1 MSFPRYWNERLETM
15 DPERLREIQEIKL
28 RKQLDYLWER
38 SPFYRRKLEVH
49 GLKPW
54 HVRTVADLSTLP
66 FTTKDDLRE
75 SQSAAP
81 PLGEHEAAPLDR
93 VIRIHASSGTT
104 GRPSYVGITYHDWE
118 IWREVVAR
126 VYWSEG
132 VRPTSRVMMG
142 FSIGFF
148 VGGLPL
154 HDAVEHIGA
163 MFIPIGTGAS
173 ERLVMTAR
181 DVKADILTCT
191 PSYAAYLADYVR
203 SKVGMDPR
211 DLGFRRIL
219 CGAEPGGGVPAVRQ
233 RLEEAW
239 GAVVTEG
246 LGNADLLPVY
256 AAECEERQGN
266 HFLAGDYMFPELI
279 DPETGEPLAWEDG
292 AEGELV
298 VSHLDRECVPL
309 LRFRTRDHVIAW
321 TRPCPCGRTGVR
333 LRCIGRT
340 DDMLILLGVNVFP
353 SAIKDVV
360 SSFRPRA
367 TGEIEIQLHQPG
379 PKVEPPLAIRVE
391 HGEGVTDLAVLKRE
405 IEESLRNRLVFQGDV
420 QLVPPGTLP
429 RYEMK
434 AQLIRKLY
442 H

>member
-1 MSFPRYWNERLETM
+1 METM
-15 DPERLREIQEIKL
+15 DPGRLREIQEIKL
-28 RKQLDYLWER
+28 RKQLEYVWER
-38 SPFYRRKLEVH
+38 SPFYRRKLEAQ
-49 GLKPW
+49 GLAPW
-54 HVRTVADLSTLP
+54 HVRTLKDLELLP
-66 FTTKDDLRE
+66 FTTKDELRA
-75 SQSAAP
+75 SQAAAP
-81 PLGEHEAAPLDR
+81 PLGDHAAVPLDR

-104 GRPSYVGITYHDWE
+104 GRPSYVGITYRDWE

-132 VRPTSRVMMG
+132 VRPTSRVLMG

-154 HDAVEHIGA
+154 HDAIEHIGA
-163 MFIPIGTGAS
+163 MFIPIGSGAS
-173 ERLVMTAR
+173 ERLVMAAR
-181 DVKADILTCT
+181 DAGADLLTCT

-203 SKVGMDPR
+203 TKLGMDPR
-211 DLGFRRIL
+211 ELGLRRIL

-256 AAECEERQGN
+256 AGECEERHGN
-266 HFLAGDYMFPELI
+266 HFLAGEFMLPELI
-279 DPETGEPLAWEDG
+279 DPETGETLRWEDD
-292 AEGELV
+292 AQGELV
-298 VSHLDRECVPL
+298 VTHIERECVPL
-309 LRFRTRDHVIAW
+309 LRFRTRDHVVAW
-321 TRPCPCGRTGVR
+321 TAPCACGRPGVR

-340 DDMLILLGVNVFP
+340 DDMLLLLGVNVFP

-360 SSFRPRA
+360 SSLRPRT
-367 TGEIEIQLHQPG
+367 TGEIEIQLRQPG
-379 PKVEPPLAIRVE
+379 PKVEPPLPIRVE
-391 HGEGVTDLAVLKRE
+391 HGGTVTDLVTLKRE
-405 IEESLRNRLVFQGDV
+405 VEEVLRNRLVFQADV
-420 QLVPPGTLP
+420 ELVPPGTLP

-442 H
+442 Q

>member
-1 MSFPRYWNERLETM
+1 MSFPRYWNERMETM
-15 DPERLREIQEIKL
+15 EPERLREIQEIKL
-28 RKQLDYLWER
+28 RKQAQYLWDC
-38 SPFYRRKLEVH
+38 STFYRRKLEAH
-49 GLKPW
+49 GVGPAHIRTLK
-54 HVRTVADLSTLP
+54 DLSTLP
-66 FTTKDDLRE
+66 FTTKDELRH
-75 SQSAAP
+75 SQEAAP
-81 PLGEHEAAPLDR
+81 PLGEHAAVPLDR
-93 VIRIHASSGTT
+93 VIRIHSSSGTT
-104 GRPSYVGITYHDWE
+104 GRPSYVGITAHDWE

-132 VRPTSRVMMG
+132 VRPTSRVLMG

-154 HDAVEHIGA
+154 HDAIEHIGA

-173 ERLVMTAR
+173 ERLVLTAR

-203 SKVGMDPR
+203 TKMGMDPR
-211 DLGFRRIL
+211 SLGLRRIL
-219 CGAEPGGGVPAVRQ
+219 CGAEPGGGVPAVRA

-256 AAECEERQGN
+256 AAECAERQGN
-266 HFLAGDYMFPELI
+266 HFLASEYMVPELI
-279 DPETGEPLAWEDG
+279 NPETGEVLPWEDG
-292 AEGELV
+292 AQGELV
-298 VSHLDRECVPL
+298 VTHIERECVPL

-360 SSFRPRA
+360 SSMSPRT
-367 TGEIEIQLHQPG
+367 TGEIEILLRQPG
-379 PKVEPPLAIRVE
+379 PKVEPPLPIRVE
-391 HGEGVTDLAVLKRE
+391 HGDGVKDLPSLKQE
-405 IEESLRNRLVFQGDV
+405 LEEHLRNRLVFQADV
-420 QLVPPGTLP
+420 ELVPPGTLP
-429 RYEMK
+429 RFEMK
-434 AQLIRKLY
+434 AQLIKKLF
-442 H
+442 

>member
-1 MSFPRYWNERLETM
+1 MTYPRYWNERMETM
-15 DPERLREIQEIKL
+15 EPGRLREIQEIKL
-28 RKQLDYLWER
+28 RHQVQYLWHQ
-38 SPFYRRKLEVH
+38 SPFYRQKLESA
-49 GLKPW
+49 GLTPEHLRSLK
-54 HVRTVADLSTLP
+54 DLSSFP
-66 FTTKDDLRE
+66 FTTKDELRR
-75 SQSAAP
+75 SQEAAP
-81 PLGEHEAAPLDR
+81 PLGEHAAVPLDR
-93 VIRIHASSGTT
+93 VIRIHSSSGTT

-132 VRPTSRVMMG
+132 VRPTSRVLMG

-154 HDAVEHIGA
+154 HDAIEHIGA

-173 ERLVMTAR
+173 ERLVFTAR

-191 PSYAAYLADYVR
+191 PSYASYLADYVR
-203 SKVGMDPR
+203 ARMGADPR
-211 DLGFRRIL
+211 SLGIQRIL
-219 CGAEPGGGVPAVRQ
+219 CGAEPGGGVPAIRA

-266 HFLAGDYMFPELI
+266 HFLAGEYMVPELI
-279 DPETGEPLAWEDG
+279 DPDTGRVLPWEDG
-292 AEGELV
+292 AQGELV
-298 VSHLDRECVPL
+298 VTHIDRECVPL

-353 SAIKDVV
+353 SAVKDVV
-360 SSFRPRA
+360 AGMRPRT
-367 TGEIEIQLHQPG
+367 TGEIEILLREPG
-379 PKVEPPLAIRVE
+379 PRVTPPLPIRVE
-391 HGEGVTDLAVLKRE
+391 HGEGVADLPALKRE
-405 IEESLRNRLVFQGDV
+405 IEEHLRNRLVCHADV
-420 QLVPPGTLP
+420 ELVPPGTLP
-429 RYEMK
+429 RFEMK

-442 H
+442 P